1 MASRAR
7 WRAAWE
13 KSFLERNQRVIGLFG
28 VLALV
33 LGSAFALLLSGG
45 IFARTYHVTAMFTD
59 AAGIAP
65 GDKVTVAG
73 LPAGTVKD
81 VRIQDGHVAIDLA
94 VSRSV
99 QLPAD
104 SRAAVVVETL
114 LGKRAVQLVAGAS
127 DQQLK
132 NGSVIPI
139 DRTTTPVDITQLN
152 DISVNLLQH
161 SDAKAFNDF
170 LAEVTK
176 VTSGEGTQV
185 RTLVSGLADLSAAVD
200 SRRAEL
206 SQLLTS
212 LRKLATTLGERNGT
226 IVALIDNL
234 DPVLQNLA
242 ARQRDIQTLLVAT
255 ASGSHA
261 TADLIRRN
269 RAVLDQTL
277 ASLHTDLGVIDQHQ
291 VDLAATISYL
301 RVAVQGYQSVGYS
314 QGIPNHWANIFVQSL
329 GPAGVDAI
337 LGRCGA
343 LDQLI
348 DQLLATNCRNGGGG
362 VGGVGGKGGG
372 LPSLPPL
379 PTPSLPPLPTPSI
392 SPVPRPS
399 ISIPPLPTP
408 SFGAPYS
415 YDLSSGGMDPSGW
428 ASGVAAGS
436 LQPAAGAALPQSI
449 ADLLEFALLASKAG
463 LP

>member
-1 MASRAR
+1 MGSRGR
-7 WRAAWE
+7 FRDAWE
-13 KSFLERNQRVIGLFG
+13 KSFLERNQRVIGLVG
-28 VLALV
+28 VLAL
-33 LGSAFALLLSGG
+33 LMASAFALLLSGG
-45 IFARTYHVTAMFTD
+45 IFARTYHVTALFSD

-73 LPAGTVKD
+73 LPAGMVKG
-81 VRIQDGHVAIDLA
+81 VRIQGGEVAMDLA
-94 VSRSV
+94 VSRGV
-99 QLPAD
+99 ELPAD
-104 SRAAVVVETL
+104 SRAVVVVQTL

-127 DQQLK
+127 GQRLQD
-132 NGSVIPI
+132 GSVIPL

-161 SDAKAFNDF
+161 SDATAFNDF

-200 SRRAEL
+200 SRRADL
-206 SQLLTS
+206 AQLITS

-255 ASGSHA
+255 SSGSHA
-261 TADLIRRN
+261 TADLVRRN

-291 VDLAATISYL
+291 VDLAATITYL
-301 RVAVQGYQSVGYS
+301 RSAVLGYQSVGYS
-314 QGIPNHWANIFVQSL
+314 QGTPNHWANIFVQSL

-337 LGRCGA
+337 LGKCGA
-343 LDQLI
+343 LDHLI
-348 DQLLATNCRNGGGG
+348 DQLLGTDCRNGAGGAG
-362 VGGVGGKGGG
+362 RPGGSQGP
-372 LPSLPPL
+372 LPTLPPL
-379 PTPSLPPLPTPSI
+379 PTPSLPPLPTPSLP
-392 SPVPRPS
+392 PVPSPS

-408 SFGAPYS
+408 SLGHGAPFS
-415 YDLSSGGMDPSGW
+415 YGSDGLDPSAWSSGADVGFGFGSG
-428 ASGVAAGS
+428 A
-436 LQPAAGAALPQSI
+436 PLPQSL
-449 ADLLEFALLASKAG
+449 ADLLQFALLAAKAG

>member
-1 MASRAR
+1 
-7 WRAAWE
+7 
-13 KSFLERNQRVIGLFG
+13 
-28 VLALV
+28 
-33 LGSAFALLLSGG
+33 
-45 IFARTYHVTAMFTD
+45 
-59 AAGIAP
+59 
-65 GDKVTVAG
+65 
-73 LPAGTVKD
+73 
-81 VRIQDGHVAIDLA
+81 
-94 VSRSV
+94 
-99 QLPAD
+99 
-104 SRAAVVVETL
+104 
-114 LGKRAVQLVAGAS
+114 
-127 DQQLK
+127 
-132 NGSVIPI
+132 
-139 DRTTTPVDITQLN
+139 
-152 DISVNLLQH
+152 
-161 SDAKAFNDF
+161 
-170 LAEVTK
+170 
-176 VTSGEGTQV
+176 
-185 RTLVSGLADLSAAVD
+185 
-200 SRRAEL
+200 
-206 SQLLTS
+206 
-212 LRKLATTLGERNGT
+212 
-226 IVALIDNL
+226 LIDNQ